1 MGGVYLIKKL
11 DIVILIFLLV
21 ISFIPHLIFG
31 YALGYDYDRTYAE
44 ITIGG
49 KFYKKIPLSEHSGE
63 DTIEI
68 KAGKHINKIK
78 VVDNKLSIVEADC
91 PDSLCI
97 HQGEIS
103 KVGQSVVCLPNK
115 LMVEIK
121 GNKIEDNDEDIILS
135 H

>member
-1 MGGVYLIKKL
+1 MIKKL
-11 DIVILIFLLV
+11 DVVIIILLLV

-31 YALGYDYDRTYAE
+31 VVLGYDYDRTYAE

-63 DTIEI
+63 DIIEI
-68 KAGKHINKIK
+68 KSGNHINKIK
-78 VVDNKLSIVEADC
+78 IVNNKLSIVEANC

-97 HQGEIS
+97 HQGEIL

-115 LMVEIK
+115 VMVEIK

>member
-1 MGGVYLIKKL
+1 MIKKL
-11 DIVILIFLLV
+11 DIIIIVFLIV

-44 ITIGG
+44 ITISG

-63 DTIEI
+63 EIIEI
-68 KAGKHINKIK
+68 KSGNHINKIK
-78 VVDNKLSIVEADC
+78 IVDNKLSIIEADC
-91 PDSLCI
+91 ADSLCI
-97 HQGEIS
+97 YQGEIF

-115 LMVEIK
+115 VMVEIK
-121 GNKIEDNDEDIILS
+121 GSKIEDSDEDFILS